1 MKRIELTERIKAL
14 IKASVGDDIDY
25 EKIAAF
31 EATAVTS
38 LPLNKRGSVFDR
50 GQITA
55 ETFIE
60 AANLLNTGLFV
71 PLHTLHEQG
80 YEIPVGRLFY
90 GEHVKSNQGT
100 DELRVLFFVD
110 GTSPDLI
117 SRLDTGTIEE
127 VSVGM
132 QFKRLLCSTCNID
145 LMEDNES
152 IWSQTCKNG
161 HVMGMG
167 SNHVKPDGVANF
179 REMSLVSKGASNGA
193 KVLGAQ
199 KRLLASAYYKD
210 GSALAAS
217 LKDPEFMLFG
227 SPTKLAEEDPM
238 LIAELQAKLVK
249 AEGDLT
255 LTATAKAE
263 AEGKV
268 ATLEAAKVTLEAAKT
283 EAEGKVATLEAAK
296 TEAEGKVATLEAAK
310 TEAEGKV
317 AALEAAQVEADAA
330 KVALEAAKAEVET
343 KLLAAETELAPL
355 KAAQTVTLGQRPF
368 KIPLGGVEG
377 LRATTTDSVKPD
389 SDSVG
394 LMASRAFKT
403 PAR

>member
-1 MKRIELTERIKAL
+1 MKRIELTERVKAL

-38 LPLNKRGSVFDR
+38 LPLNKRGSVFDK

-167 SNHVKPDGVANF
+167 TNHVKPDGVANF

-238 LIAELQAKLVK
+238 LIAELQAKLAK

-255 LTATAKAE
+255 LTATAKTE

-268 ATLEAAKVTLEAAKT
+268 AVLEAAKTEAEGKVAVLEAKLAAEAENNSGIAASLIAWEAACTASEAAKT

-296 TEAEGKVATLEAAK
+296 TEAE
-310 TEAEGKV
+310 
-317 AALEAAQVEADAA
+317 
-330 KVALEAAKAEVET
+330 T

-355 KAAQTVTLGQRPF
+355 KAAQTATLTQRPF
-368 KIPLGGVEG
+368 KLPMGGVAN
-377 LRATTTDSVKPD
+377 LNATTTDSVKPNTVTTG
-389 SDSVG
+389 ST
-394 LMASRAFKT
+394 AFRT
-403 PAR
+403 PK